1 MSKIAVDK
9 EAFNT
14 RALNEEQ
21 ISALVSE
28 SFTVPSEEFT
38 KFKRSASIKP
48 KIIKDGVWY
57 NDRHIDVLLKRA
69 NLKDTYIAPTA
80 YLTLPLPDL
89 WHDIFAGIK
98 DQFETKNFN
107 KAIIPVNTEGRHWV
121 GIVIKKNGDSDNYQV
136 IYTDSGGKALSSYKG
151 GIDVINLI
159 QEIYFPSESGHGV
172 IDVSCKQNS
181 KGTCG
186 GFTIAS
192 VIAIAKAE
200 TNSNQQ
206 VLKDLLVSG
215 RVAAKNL
222 RAIHNEVLS
231 YYQAQEATQ
240 IKGNGVQGGKT
251 LIYAV
256 SLKNKGQ
263 MAFVLEET
271 ERPKDIESIRELSVI
286 KRSYE
291 LALGKGPSFT
301 KAFLRAMERFNFD
314 SPEIAQGF
322 IELKAIVE
330 KYKTAA
336 EVLESVEWKSI
347 GAKPGAAGIEFL
359 ESVVSKGKAEMLTE
373 LTSNSHLKVVEELSS
388 ISPFKKACERSLE
401 KGLVYTKKFIGALQ
415 KNYSFDPKVAQ
426 DLNELSKI
434 VVSHNT
440 FSEIVESEDW
450 IKIGGDT
457 GSSNDYDF

>member
-1 MSKIAVDK
+1 MYKIAVDK

-14 RALNEEQ
+14 VALNEEQ

-28 SFTVPSEEFT
+28 SFTVPSEEFA

-57 NDRHIDVLLKRA
+57 NDRHIDVLLQRA
-69 NLKDTYIAPTA
+69 NLKDTYIAPMA

-107 KAIIPVNTEGRHWV
+107 KAIIPVNTGGRHWV
-121 GIVIKKNGDSDNYQV
+121 GIVIKKNGDCDNYQI
-136 IYTDSGGKALSSYKG
+136 IYTDSGGKALLSYEG
-151 GIDVINLI
+151 GVDVINLI

-192 VIAIAKAE
+192 VIAIANAE
-200 TNSNQQ
+200 TNSTQQ
-206 VLKDLLVSG
+206 ELKDLLVSG

-291 LALGKGPSFT
+291 LALGKGPSFI
-301 KAFLRAMERFNFD
+301 KAFLSAMERFNFD
-314 SPEIAQGF
+314 SPEIAHGF

-336 EVLESVEWKSI
+336 EVLESAEWKSI
-347 GAKPGAAGIEFL
+347 GAKPGAEGIEFL

-373 LTSNSHLKVVEELSS
+373 LTSNAHLKVVEELSS
-388 ISPFKKACERSLE
+388 ISPFKKACEKSLE

-426 DLNELSKI
+426 DLAK
-434 VVSHNT
+434 
-440 FSEIVESEDW
+440 
-450 IKIGGDT
+450 
-457 GSSNDYDF
+457 